1 MDKYRIRGGKK
12 LEGEIRVIGAKNA
25 ILPVLAAVILT
36 QKPVVLHDFPSLV
49 DVENMLLILKSI
61 GCRIKREDRT
71 LIVDPSGIDSWI
83 IPDRY
88 VKEIR
93 SSIVM
98 LGAVLA
104 RMKKALIT
112 YPGGCEIGQR
122 PINLHLHGL
131 RQLGVVINEAHGLME
146 RSCY

>member
-1 MDKYRIRGGKK
+1 MAKYRVRGGRK

-36 QKPVVLHDFPSLV
+36 QKPVVLYDFPSLA
-49 DVENMLLILKSI
+49 DVENMLLILQSI
-61 GCRIKREDRT
+61 GCQVTRENST
-71 LIVDPSGIDSWI
+71 LILDPSGINSWV

-104 RMKKALIT
+104 RMKKARIT

-122 PINLHLHGL
+122 PINLHLQGL
-131 RQLGVVINEAHGLME
+131 RQLGVVIDESHGYLIL
-146 RSCY
+146 